1 MTAPVVDPVR
11 SAPARK
17 RAPVS
22 APPRPQLRVLR
33 AGEHDTEADQRRLV
47 RQLAIVATV
56 VAALCLF
63 GVVVFHVVMTQNQF
77 RLDALRSDASG
88 RQAEYERLR
97 LQVSQLESPDR
108 VVSDAQTR
116 LGMITPPKV
125 TYLTPSVDEPG
136 SQPPSTPNSSARSA
150 AKDGTGWAAVKPLL
164 AER

>member
-1 MTAPVVDPVR
+1 
-11 SAPARK
+11 
-17 RAPVS
+17 
-22 APPRPQLRVLR
+22 VLR

-77 RLDALRSDASG
+77 RLDALRSDASES
-88 RQAEYERLR
+88 QAEYDRLR

-136 SQPPSTPNSSARSA
+136 P
-150 AKDGTGWAAVKPLL
+150 GWAAVKPLL